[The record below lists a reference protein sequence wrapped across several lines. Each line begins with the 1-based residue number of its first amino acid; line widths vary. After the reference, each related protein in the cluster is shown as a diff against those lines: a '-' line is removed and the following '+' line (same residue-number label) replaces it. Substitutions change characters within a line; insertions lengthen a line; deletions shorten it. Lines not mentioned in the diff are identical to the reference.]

1 MVNKLIAREGYIF
14 TNGDAYGTE
23 IYLGEGV
30 DADSFYEIP
39 IEEYKAKMDE
49 LEPVPFA

>member
-1 MVNKLIAREGYIF
+1 MVDKLIAREGYIF

-30 DADSFYEIP
+30 DAGSFYEITL
-39 IEEYKAKMDE
+39 EEYKEKMSE
-49 LEPVPFA
+49 EPIPFA